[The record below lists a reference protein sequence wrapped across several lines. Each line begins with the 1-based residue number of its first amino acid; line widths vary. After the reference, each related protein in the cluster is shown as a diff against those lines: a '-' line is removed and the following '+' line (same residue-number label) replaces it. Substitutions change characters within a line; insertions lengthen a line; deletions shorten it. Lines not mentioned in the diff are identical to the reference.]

1 VPLWNLETEFNG
13 GGSIAGYIGVKSPE
27 HSDSPNMKP
36 ASDDEGSAV
45 WQFSTERGA
54 RRKSGADFS
63 KEPPSRNCLVVVMHP
78 FVNASDPTYPAV

>member
-1 VPLWNLETEFNG
+1 
-13 GGSIAGYIGVKSPE
+13 
-27 HSDSPNMKP
+27 MKL

-45 WQFSTERGA
+45 WQFSTGTPCVPKKRV
-54 RRKSGADFS
+54 RFS